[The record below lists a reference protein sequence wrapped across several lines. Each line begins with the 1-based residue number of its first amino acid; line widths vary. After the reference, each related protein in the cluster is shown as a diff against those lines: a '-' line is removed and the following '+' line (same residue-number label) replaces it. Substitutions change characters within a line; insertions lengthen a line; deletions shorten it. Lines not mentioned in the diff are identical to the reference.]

1 MNKNIKDVLKGLS
14 QPSYIVI
21 LILIIFIIVLIS
33 RIALIKPGQATDKTL
48 VQTSAPA
55 SSTSVNTKKVSKTEK
70 PAIISSEFE
79 TDLKFTFAEHPD
91 ITFNVTKVGVID
103 DPKGDYNYSAKGI
116 KDPVLLTIDLSILNN
131 SDEKLSA
138 NYLQVIYTEDTDS
151 GRQMRIAPYYI
162 HTSYETNPLTSM
174 KVNPTFIIPRD
185 QAEISLVTGVYPPII
200 YNSAEELL
208 SRSTDGFLI
217 NFKQKKAW
225 HPEG

>member
-1 MNKNIKDVLKGLS
+1 MNKNTKDILKGLS

-21 LILIIFIIVLIS
+21 LILIVFIIVLIS
-33 RIALIKPGQATDKTL
+33 RIVLMNAEQVIDKIPA
-48 VQTSAPA
+48 QTPTPTSSA
-55 SSTSVNTKKVSKTEK
+55 SVTTKKVSRAEK
-70 PAIISSEFE
+70 STAVSSEFE

-91 ITFNVTKVGVID
+91 IAFNVTKVKTID
-103 DPKGDYNYSAKGI
+103 DPKGDYNYSAGGI

-138 NYLQVIYTEDTDS
+138 NYLQVIYTEDTAS
-151 GRQMRIAPYYI
+151 GKQMRIAPYYI

-174 KVNPTFIIPRD
+174 KVSPTFIIPCD
-185 QAEISLVTGVYPPII
+185 QEEISLVVGVYPPII